1 MSEKKPHSIDVEAA
15 WIDRLADILTAKGLT
30 EIEIEKDD
38 VRLRVSR
45 AAPASAIAY
54 AAAPPAPL
62 APDAPRADPVPG
74 AKASKLAGAVTSP
87 MVGTAYLRPSPEAP
101 PFVNPGDRVA
111 EGQTLLI
118 IEAMKTMNPITA
130 SRAGVVKDILVKDAQ
145 PVEFG
150 ESLLVLE

>member
-62 APDAPRADPVPG
+62 APDAPRADPVPS
-74 AKASKLAGAVTSP
+74 AKSSKLAGAVTSP